1 MSALGPYISIARS
14 LVCLSLVSVA
24 VLCYSVMAIAL
35 ALLGRSAKDVHRAYL
50 GLGRFCMKVA
60 GTPLIVHGAEQMDP
74 GQAYVVVSNHES
86 NWDSL
91 ALIAALPQLL
101 VRFVAK
107 RQLLQI
113 PIFGRALRLT
123 GNIIVDRSRS
133 GADLKRI
140 DNQMSVRAEGVSVL
154 FFAEGSRT
162 RDGSFHTFK
171 KGAFATALSHGLP
184 ILPVAT
190 AGTIPIWPPGSLR
203 IRSGPVA
210 IEIGAPIPVAGL
222 DWNALG
228 ALRDQTHEVVGK
240 LRARARERLRD
251 LGVDPG
257 GIE

>member
-1 MSALGPYISIARS
+1 MSALGPSTSIARS
-14 LVCLSLVSVA
+14 LVSLPLVSA
-24 VLCYSVMAIAL
+24 ATLLYSAIASAL
-35 ALLGRSAKDVHRAYL
+35 ALLGRSAEDVHRAYL

-60 GTPLIVHGAEQMDP
+60 GTTLIVHGAEHMDP

-86 NWDSL
+86 NWDSFV
-91 ALIAALPQLL
+91 LIAALPQLL

-123 GNIIVDRSRS
+123 GNIIVDRNRS

-140 DNQMSVRAEGVSVL
+140 ESQMSVRAQGVSVL

-162 RDGSFHTFK
+162 RDGSFRTFK

-210 IEIGAPIPVAGL
+210 VEIGAPIPVAGSEW
-222 DWNALG
+222 DARG